1 MRITFVPFILAGLVS
16 CDTQRSSFGFS
27 GPGITGT
34 GGASGSALTLRVVDD
49 PSGAVDV
56 TRASS
61 RPLVSLVFE
70 ATGAGTI
77 TFQFTGA
84 GQIHM
89 SVPID
94 SSQTTSALVV
104 DSVPAARFDR
114 VTLRLVNARLAI
126 PGDRVPSRDML
137 GGSLPTIQRTISL
150 DTRAGAKTLV
160 IDLNSAQWLRAVA
173 SPPPG
178 EPPYA
183 FSGATSFLN
192 AIAVR
197 TQ

>member
-1 MRITFVPFILAGLVS
+1 MRIALVPVFIAALAS
-16 CDTQRSSFGFS
+16 CDTQRSSVGFT
-27 GPGITGT
+27 GPGT
-34 GGASGSALTLRVVDD
+34 SGSNRTSLTLRVVDD

-56 TRASS
+56 TSPSS

-70 ATGAGTI
+70 ATGQGAT
-77 TFQFTGA
+77 TFRFTGA
-84 GQIHM
+84 GQIQM

-94 SSQTTSALVV
+94 SSQTTSTLVV

-114 VTLRLVNARLAI
+114 VLLRLVNAQLAI

-137 GGSLPTIQRTISL
+137 AGSLPTLQRTVSL
-150 DTRAGAKTLV
+150 DLRSGTKTLV
-160 IDLNSAQWLRAVA
+160 IDLNSAQWLRPVA

-178 EPPYA
+178 EPGYA
-183 FSGATSFLN
+183 FDGANAFLN

>member
-1 MRITFVPFILAGLVS
+1 MRVALVPVFLAALAS
-16 CDTQRSSFGFS
+16 CSTERSSLGFTS
-27 GPGITGT
+27 PG
-34 GGASGSALTLRVVDD
+34 SGSSRTALTLRVVDD

-56 TRASS
+56 TSASS

-70 ATGAGTI
+70 ATGEGTT
-77 TFQFTGA
+77 TFRFTGV

-94 SSQTTSALVV
+94 SSQTTSTLVV

-114 VTLRLVNARLAI
+114 LSLRLVNAQLAI

-137 GGSLPTIQRTISL
+137 AGSSPTVQRALSL
-150 DTRAGAKTLV
+150 DMRGGARTLV
-160 IDLNSAQWLRAVA
+160 IDLNSAQWLRKVA

-178 EPPYA
+178 EPGYA
-183 FSGATSFLN
+183 FDGATAFLN

-197 TQ
+197 TP

>member
-1 MRITFVPFILAGLVS
+1 MRIALVPLMLAVVAG
-16 CDTQRSSFGFS
+16 CGTERSSPGFTS
-27 GPGITGT
+27 PGT
-34 GGASGSALTLRVVDD
+34 SGSNTALTLRVVDD
-49 PSGAVDV
+49 PSGAVNV
-56 TRASS
+56 TSAFA
-61 RPLVSLVFE
+61 RPIVSLVFE
-70 ATGAGTI
+70 ATGQGTT
-77 TFQFTGA
+77 TFRFTGA
-84 GQIHM
+84 GQVQM

-94 SSQTTSALVV
+94 SSQTTSALFV

-114 VTLRLVNARLAI
+114 VSLRLVNAQLAI

-137 GGSLPTIQRTISL
+137 GGSSLTVQRTVSL
-150 DTRAGAKTLV
+150 DMRGGAKTLV

-178 EPPYA
+178 EPA
-183 FSGATSFLN
+183 FSFDGAAAFLN

>member
-1 MRITFVPFILAGLVS
+1 MRIIVVAFVIAAMVS
-16 CDTQRSSFGFS
+16 CGTDRSRPGFNM
-27 GPGITGT
+27 TGT
-34 GGASGSALTLRVVDD
+34 SGSTQSSLTLRVIDD

-56 TRASS
+56 ASASS

-70 ATGAGTI
+70 ATGDGT
-77 TFQFTGA
+77 TSFRFTGA

-94 SSQTTSALVV
+94 SAQTTSTLVV
-104 DSVPAARFDR
+104 DNVPAARFDR
-114 VTLRLVNARLAI
+114 LSLRLVSAQLAI

-137 GGSLPTIQRTISL
+137 GGSAPTLQRAMTL
-150 DTRAGAKTLV
+150 DLRAGSRTLV
-160 IDLNSAQWLRAVA
+160 IDLNSAQWLRRI
-173 SPPPG
+173 SNPPVG
-178 EPPYA
+178 EPAYA
-183 FSGATSFLN
+183 FDGATAFLN

>member
-1 MRITFVPFILAGLVS
+1 MRIALVPVFVAALVS
-16 CDTQRSSFGFS
+16 CDTERSSPGFTS
-27 GPGITGT
+27 PGI
-34 GGASGSALTLRVVDD
+34 SGSNRAALTLRVVDD

-56 TRASS
+56 TSASS

-70 ATGAGTI
+70 ATGEGAT
-77 TFQFTGA
+77 TFRFTGV
-84 GQIHM
+84 GQIQM

-94 SSQTTSALVV
+94 SSQTTSALFV

-114 VTLRLVNARLAI
+114 LSLRLVNAQLAI

-137 GGSLPTIQRTISL
+137 GGSSPTVQRTISL
-150 DTRAGAKTLV
+150 DMRGSARTLV
-160 IDLNSAQWLRAVA
+160 IDLNSAQWLRVVA
-173 SPPPG
+173 NPPPG
-178 EPPYA
+178 EPAYS
-183 FSGATSFLN
+183 FDGATAFLS